1 LKDFCFAW
9 ISQGVTVA
17 AAQRRRVTKIFC
29 CPLGIILISIET
41 RVCHN
46 DASQAVLIVFW

>member
-17 AAQRRRVTKIFC
+17 GSAKKKGYKKYC